1 MSIDELIKLLT
12 RFKEQHGGGC
22 SVFVEDATTP
32 IESAVYDITE
42 VVEDYDVTDGTPFA
56 IIHF

>member
-1 MSIDELIKLLT
+1 MTIDELIEQLT
-12 RFKEQHGGGC
+12 RFKEQNGGGC

-32 IESAVYDITE
+32 IESGVYGITE

>member
-1 MSIDELIKLLT
+1 MSIDELIERLT
-12 RFKEQHGGGC
+12 YFKNKHGGCC

-32 IESAVYDITE
+32 IESGVYDITE

>member
-1 MSIDELIKLLT
+1 MTIDELIERLT
-12 RFKEQHGGGC
+12 RFNEQHGSGC

-32 IESAVYDITE
+32 IESGIYDITE
-42 VVEDYDVTDGTPFA
+42 VVEDYDVTDGTPYA